1 MKLGNA
7 SLNINT
13 QIIPLIVLI
22 AILGSTTL
30 TALAEQETTGTL
42 AKAVG
47 AALAVGFAGLGA
59 GFAVGMAGS
68 AAASGIVE
76 RREAAGLFLLIVVLG
91 EGIAIY
97 GLLIAL
103 LIILIL

>member
-1 MKLGNA
+1 LRYGGMVSA
-7 SLNINT
+7 
-13 QIIPLIVLI
+13 IPLIVLV
-22 AILGSTTL
+22 L
-30 TALAEQETTGTL
+30 ALSIPSAVSYAEEDEGIRVI

-47 AALAVGFAGLGA
+47 AALAVGLAGLGA
-59 GFAVGMAGS
+59 GFAVGTAGA

-76 RREAAGLFLLIVVLG
+76 RREATGPLLIIVVLG

-103 LIILIL
+103 FIILIL